1 MALKNIGYH
10 PMFSVNLQN
19 NNVCNSYVIPM
30 LIRKPIYT
38 LLAKIFYIR
47 EIWLI
52 YKDVKTVC
60 PCANQTNK
68 SVAKLVGVVPA
79 ARCWVRASLQLWA
92 GCLTQILIDQFCQ
105 VMGNLL
111 CLL

>member
-1 MALKNIGYH
+1 
-10 PMFSVNLQN
+10 
-19 NNVCNSYVIPM
+19 M

-52 YKDVKTVC
+52 YKDVKTIP

-79 ARCWVRASLQLWA
+79 ARCRVRASVQLLDW
-92 GCLTQILIDQFCQ
+92 
-105 VMGNLL
+105 LL
-111 CLL
+111 NSDTH